1 MLNQITVDSTDSIKY
16 IFGTNNKRRRF
27 LLPFIIV
34 SIYFYLSIYLS
45 IYLLL
50 STTSYPVSE
59 LNSNALNPVKMQ
71 FTKLNHRK
79 I

>member
-16 IFGTNNKRRRF
+16 IFGTNNKCRRF
-27 LLPFIIV
+27 LLSFIIV
-34 SIYFYLSIYLS
+34 SIYFYLSIYL
-45 IYLLL
+45 LL
-50 STTSYPVSE
+50 SITSYPVSE

-71 FTKLNHRK
+71 FTKLNHGK